1 MVYYLIWTITYAKTV
16 FREVTHFMHTQK
28 SRLHVLDL
36 LRGILFLNMA
46 AYHFL
51 YDWVFLFGQ
60 SCPFMNTQA
69 AFLWQQMICSGFIL
83 LAGCCCTLSRN
94 PAKHGVQILGCGLVI
109 TLVTVFIT
117 PQEQILFGIL
127 HFTGLAYLITACLRP
142 IASKLPALPACAV
155 AFLLFAFT
163 KGIYYGYLGFL
174 HTPLWYLPD
183 WLYQFPMLFILGLPT
198 PDFYSGDYFP
208 LIPWFFL
215 FLVGYFGGPAVL
227 KSKPFAKIQ
236 QWYLPPFNWIGRR
249 TLFLYMLHQPVIF
262 GALSLYFSIS

>member
-1 MVYYLIWTITYAKTV
+1 
-16 FREVTHFMHTQK
+16 MHTQK

-127 HFTGLAYLITACLRP
+127 HFTGLAYLHHSLSAAYRFQITGSARLRRCVSV
-142 IASKLPALPACAV
+142 ICIYKGNLLRLSRLFAHTALVLTRPVVSVSHAV
-155 AFLLFAFT
+155 CSGAADTGLLFRRLFSFDSLVFSVP
-163 KGIYYGYLGFL
+163 YGLFRR
-174 HTPLWYLPD
+174 TCCTEIKT
-183 WLYQFPMLFILGLPT
+183 LYQDTAMV
-198 PDFYSGDYFP
+198 SA
-208 LIPWFFL
+208 
-215 FLVGYFGGPAVL
+215 AV
-227 KSKPFAKIQ
+227 
-236 QWYLPPFNWIGRR
+236 
-249 TLFLYMLHQPVIF
+249 
-262 GALSLYFSIS
+262 

>member
-1 MVYYLIWTITYAKTV
+1 MPKLFFGRLLTLCIHQNHGCMCWICCAASYFSTWLPITFYMTGCSWFDNLPFYEHAGCL
-16 FREVTHFMHTQK
+16 
-28 SRLHVLDL
+28 SL
-36 LRGILFLNMA
+36 A
-46 AYHFL
+46 A
-51 YDWVFLFGQ
+51 DDR
-60 SCPFMNTQA
+60 
-69 AFLWQQMICSGFIL
+69 SGFIL
-83 LAGCCCTLSRN
+83 LGRLLLYLEPKPCQTRCSN
-94 PAKHGVQILGCGLVI
+94 FGLRSYHHPGNCVN
-109 TLVTVFIT
+109 T

-142 IASKLPALPACAV
+142 AVSKLPALPACAV

-163 KGIYYGYLGFL
+163 KGIYYGYFGFL

-183 WLYQFPMLFILGLPT
+183 RLYQFPILFILGLPT